1 MNKTSESTL
10 LQVAQLGHPILRK
23 KAKEV
28 KETQRADIQK
38 LVHDLIGT
46 LMDVNGVGIAAPQ
59 VYQSLRLFIVASHP
73 NPRYPKAPNMKPT
86 AVINPKI
93 VSVSEQKAKD
103 WEGCLSVPGIRALVP
118 RHTSILVEYTTASGK
133 KTKKQYKDFIARIF
147 QHEYDHLEGK
157 VFLDR
162 IESTKDIMTDKEYLR
177 IISKKS

>member
-1 MNKTSESTL
+1 MNKIAQPTF
-10 LQVAQLGHPILRK
+10 LQVAQLGQPVLRK

-28 KETQRADIQK
+28 KEIQHADIQE
-38 LVHDLIGT
+38 LVHDLIAT

-59 VYQSLRLFIVASHP
+59 VYRSLRLFIVASHP

-93 VSVSEQKAKD
+93 ISASKEIAKD

-118 RHTSILVEYTTASGK
+118 RHTSILVEYTTVTGK
-133 KTKKQYKDFIARIF
+133 KVKKQYKDFIARIF

-162 IESTKDIMTDKEYLR
+162 IESTKDIITDKEYLR

>member
-1 MNKTSESTL
+1 MKKTSQSTL
-10 LQVAQLGHPILRK
+10 LQVAQLGQPILRK

-28 KETQRADIQK
+28 KEVHHADIQK
-38 LVHDLIGT
+38 LIHDLIAT

-59 VYQSLRLFIVASHP
+59 VYQSVRLFIVASHP
-73 NPRYPKAPNMKPT
+73 NPRYPNAPYMKPT
-86 AVINPKI
+86 AVINPKN
-93 VSVSEQKAKD
+93 VSVSKEIAKD

-118 RHTSILVEYTTASGK
+118 RSTTISVEFTTADGK
-133 KTKKQYKDFIARIF
+133 KVKKRYKDFIARIF

-162 IESTKDIMTDKEYLR
+162 IESTKDIITDKEYLR